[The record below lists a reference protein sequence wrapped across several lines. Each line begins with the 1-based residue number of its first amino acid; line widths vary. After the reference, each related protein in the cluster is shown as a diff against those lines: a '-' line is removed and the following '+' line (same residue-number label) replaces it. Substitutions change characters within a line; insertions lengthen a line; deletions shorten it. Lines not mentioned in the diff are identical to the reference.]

1 MEGFEPP
8 IPLPVYTI
16 SSRAHSTALPHLRAW
31 GIIQVLHTN
40 ARHFIRASVRFPRR
54 LKILMAGR
62 DRRAYNT
69 RMAKS
74 FNEQVYDIVAR
85 IPAGRVVTF
94 GQIARMI
101 GRPRMARFV
110 GYASN
115 NKNSWHL
122 SWHRVVFKDGRLI
135 PGYEAEQYKS
145 LRSEGVKF
153 NRDKTVKM
161 DEFQWNPER
170 DGVPLDIRD
179 FPLVF

>member
-1 MEGFEPP
+1 MIF
-8 IPLPVYTI
+8 YTKRYNI
-16 SSRAHSTALPHLRAW
+16 
-31 GIIQVLHTN
+31 TN
-40 ARHFIRASVRFPRR
+40 
-54 LKILMAGR
+54 M
-62 DRRAYNT
+62 
-69 RMAKS
+69 KS

-85 IPAGRVVTF
+85 IPAGRVATF

-122 SWHRVVFKDGRLI
+122 PWHRVVFKDGSLCA
-135 PGYEAEQYKS
+135 PGFFEQQYKA
-145 LRSEGVKF
+145 LKSEGVKF
-153 NRDKTVKM
+153 TRDKKVRM

-170 DGVPLDIRD
+170 DGMPMDIRD